1 MGPVCQSLCLTS
13 VALALAS
20 CAHPHGGQRQPS
32 GPDRPDYCQISATA
46 LRAAIKPQ
54 AQESNAL
61 DARCVREY
69 ASVGAQI
76 YVDARFTKGGALER
90 VPQSSCTAGE
100 FLIRF
105 DSEHNSQSPAPGV
118 VFLSVD
124 EPTPT
129 GRPFS
134 VTVEESRWA
143 KRPSNVLAMP
153 PCDPAFGI
161 LSGSGAKSGWAAR
174 LVPPP
179 RGPDDL

>member
-1 MGPVCQSLCLTS
+1 MGIVRQSIYLTS
-13 VALALAS
+13 VAVALTS
-20 CAHPHGGQRQPS
+20 CAHRHGGQRQPGGS
-32 GPDRPDYCQISATA
+32 DTPDYCQMSATA

-54 AQESNAL
+54 AKEPNAL

-69 ASVGAQI
+69 AGVGAQI

-105 DSEHNSQSPAPGV
+105 DSERNPQSPAPGV

-124 EPTPT
+124 EPTPA
-129 GRPFS
+129 GPPFS

-143 KRPSNVLAMP
+143 KRPSNGLAMP
-153 PCDPAFGI
+153 PCDPAFGMLRGGESDWI
-161 LSGSGAKSGWAAR
+161 AK

>member
-20 CAHPHGGQRQPS
+20 CAHPHGGQPQPRR
-32 GPDRPDYCQISATA
+32 PDTPDYCQISATA
-46 LRAAIKPQ
+46 IRAVIKPQ
-54 AQESNAL
+54 AQEPNAL
-61 DARCVREY
+61 DAGCVREY
-69 ASVGAQI
+69 ASVGGQI
-76 YVDARFTKGGALER
+76 YVDARFTKAGALER

-105 DSEHNSQSPAPGV
+105 DSEHNPQSPAPGV

-153 PCDPAFGI
+153 LCDPAFGI
-161 LSGSGAKSGWAAR
+161 LSGGESGWIAK